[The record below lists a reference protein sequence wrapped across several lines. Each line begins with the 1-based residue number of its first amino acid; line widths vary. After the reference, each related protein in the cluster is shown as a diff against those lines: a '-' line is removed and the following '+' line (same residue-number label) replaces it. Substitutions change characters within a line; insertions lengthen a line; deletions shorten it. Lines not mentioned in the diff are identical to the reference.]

1 MTRISVDTNLLVYAI
16 DKDDFSKHLRAT
28 EILRRLAQADHVIT
42 QQALGEFMAVVR
54 RRPAARDLPIPMMFD
69 RLLSFYKIIATPLS
83 ALLTAYARASRYK
96 LQYWDSLIVTVCLA
110 NGVTHL
116 LSEDMQD
123 GQNVDGLTIVNPFN
137 PDNLATVDD
146 LLSKDIQ

>member
-16 DKDDFSKHLRAT
+16 DKDDFSKHRRAT
-28 EILRRLAQADHVIT
+28 EILRRLVETDHVIA
-42 QQALGEFMAVVR
+42 QQALGEFLAVVR
-54 RRPAARDLPIPMMFD
+54 RRPAARDLPINMMFD

-123 GQNVDGLTIVNPFN
+123 GQNIDGLTIVNPFN
-137 PDNLATVDD
+137 PDNRAAVDH
-146 LLSKDIQ
+146 LLSKEIQ